1 MLDMNTEKTNT
12 NPEKKMDTRRL
23 ENLLEILETEQ
34 SERFAM
40 TESYTYD
47 LVEIDENIDDL
58 IDSIESA
65 LKSEVK

>member
-1 MLDMNTEKTNT
+1 
-12 NPEKKMDTRRL
+12 MDTRRL
-23 ENLLEILETEQ
+23 KNLLEILETEQ

-40 TESYTYD
+40 AESYTYD

-65 LKSEVK
+65 LESEVK

>member
-23 ENLLEILETEQ
+23 KNLLEILETEQ
-34 SERFAM
+34 SERF
-40 TESYTYD
+40 TPNGDDSD
-47 LVEIDENIDDL
+47 LVEVDNNVDDL

-65 LKSEVK
+65 LESEVK

>member
-1 MLDMNTEKTNT
+1 
-12 NPEKKMDTRRL
+12 MDTRRL

-65 LKSEVK
+65 LESEVK